1 MEWLG
6 TIKGTNI
13 LLMFIAGVIVVIG
26 KAIGEEIKMLREI
39 IEERDQIH
47 QAHMGFEKLEDLL
60 PYPVHCIE
68 EKITMKPKEAI
79 EWGEYEQEL
88 CDKAKQKKLKQTG
101 ME

>member
-1 MEWLG
+1 
-6 TIKGTNI
+6 
-13 LLMFIAGVIVVIG
+13 
-26 KAIGEEIKMLREI
+26 
-39 IEERDQIH
+39 
-47 QAHMGFEKLEDLL
+47 MGFEKLEDLL

-88 CDKAKQKKLKQTG
+88 CDKEKQKKLKQTG